1 MALFY
6 IRTIIILSPLPLKM
20 FASQINVDWS
30 CYIKYSVKTGHWG
43 NSELSRKK
51 SSFAFHFLDM
61 CRTQIMLS
69 SHNDK
74 LMQNMTNN
82 AKLCKKA
89 QIWNKNK
96 PKNPTTMEGTAVF
109 PVFNWNLVI
118 YFIPR
123 YSFQFSLFY
132 LPIKHSAFYAII
144 KGLSDSRV
152 IC

>member
-51 SSFAFHFLDM
+51 FSFAFHFLEM

-82 AKLCKKA
+82 TKLCKKA

-96 PKNPTTMEGTAVF
+96 PKKIPQQWRAQQSSLFLTGIWLFALF
-109 PVFNWNLVI
+109 QGIVFNSH
-118 YFIPR
+118 YFIC
-123 YSFQFSLFY
+123 LLNT
-132 LPIKHSAFYAII
+132 LPFMP
-144 KGLSDSRV
+144 
-152 IC
+152 